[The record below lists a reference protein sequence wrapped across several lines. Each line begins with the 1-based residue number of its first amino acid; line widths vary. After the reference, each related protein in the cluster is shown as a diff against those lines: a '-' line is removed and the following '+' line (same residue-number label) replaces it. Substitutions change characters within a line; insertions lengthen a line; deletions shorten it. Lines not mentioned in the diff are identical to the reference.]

1 MNESRKWFRLLWQHV
16 AGSWFHKHGE
26 AEKAFREMLRTL
38 YEPRPRFDKHVTV
51 LGDYGEELSHHNE
64 ITLAHELSLSR
75 SVNTFQRPREP

>member
-1 MNESRKWFRLLWQHV
+1 
-16 AGSWFHKHGE
+16 
-26 AEKAFREMLRTL
+26 MLRTL
-38 YEPRPRFDKHVTV
+38 YELGPRFDKHVTV